1 MKQDLQLLTPEFFF
15 SVFILVVCLSAIF
28 LAIFFLSRG
37 IINYLSRPGYNE
49 IDIEKEREELRDY
62 RFKTLNYLEDE

>member
-37 IINYLSRPGYNE
+37 IISYLSRPGYSE
-49 IDIEKEREELRDY
+49 IDTEKEREELRDY